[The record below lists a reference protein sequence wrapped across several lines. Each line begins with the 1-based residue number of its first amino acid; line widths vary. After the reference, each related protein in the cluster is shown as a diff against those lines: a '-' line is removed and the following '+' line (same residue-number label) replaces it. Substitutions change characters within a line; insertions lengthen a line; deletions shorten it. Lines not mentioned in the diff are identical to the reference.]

1 MMDSRTLSVLEF
13 CEAVLNCPDVPS
25 LEAQLNN
32 LSEVIGFSSLEAL
45 HVRQENSK
53 TSHRFVSAR
62 RNAGWQ
68 LQVGRSSPI
77 FSDELIENAARQKT
91 AFKKPELAAG
101 RESNQHGTQ
110 ASNSTVFV
118 PTFDRCGLSGLIAF
132 TGVPSDLS
140 SLTINL
146 LHLAGLNTSTRFA
159 TLLFEEDTKPTDL
172 TPREIECLKW
182 SSNGLTSSEIS
193 EKLGISR
200 HTADWYLKEATQK
213 LGAQN
218 RTHAVMI
225 AYRKGLII

>member
-1 MMDSRTLSVLEF
+1 MDSRTLSVLEI

-25 LEAQLNN
+25 LEAQLTN
-32 LSEVIGFSSLEAL
+32 LSATIGFSALKAL
-45 HVRQENSK
+45 HVRRENSK
-53 TSHRFVSAR
+53 TSYRFVSAHR
-62 RNAGWQ
+62 DAGWQ

-91 AFKKPELAAG
+91 AFTKHDCAAG
-101 RESNQHGTQ
+101 RTNNPTDDQTS
-110 ASNSTVFV
+110 ASTVFV

-132 TGVPSDLS
+132 IGIPSDLS
-140 SLTINL
+140 GVIINL
-146 LHLAGLNTSTRFA
+146 LHLAGLYTSSRFA
-159 TLLFEEDTKPTDL
+159 ALLFEEATNPTDL
-172 TPREIECLKW
+172 TPREVECLKW
-182 SSNGLTSSEIS
+182 SSNGLTSSEIA